1 MLLAATSANNL
12 QPLQII
18 IFFESCHRGLHYN
31 MHKPWDTELY
41 LEEIIIILISTTCT
55 ADEIIIIISMA
66 CTHGRWPLW
75 SIDGSRPISRKLLV
89 VAACAS
95 IPLMTIMM
103 TVTRTMTLMMMVM
116 IMTLTM
122 VYMVGYLRWQWV
134 LISVLKKQNFT
145 PDHITIWRR

>member
-1 MLLAATSANNL
+1 
-12 QPLQII
+12 
-18 IFFESCHRGLHYN
+18 

-41 LEEIIIILISTTCT
+41 LEEIIIILISTACT

-103 TVTRTMTLMMMVM
+103 TMTMTRTMTLMMMVM

-122 VYMVGYLRWQWV
+122 VYMVGYLRWQRV
-134 LISVLKKQNFT
+134 LISDMEKQNFT
-145 PDHITIWRR
+145 PDYITILPKPKPILQSGGDSDRIGESVKFAECRTH